1 MIYHTSVHII
11 PDEMEVEPGAGWAD
25 ALSKILRMGTKN
37 PAGNRILSKAK
48 LEKHDESSESEDDN
62 SEDQVEVKRKSETTC
77 LTLRLKPEPQADAL
91 VENELKSDAT
101 RGVVHLFNA
110 VKTVNP
116 KSDKKKKKKKKK
128 KGKIKKIK
136 GKAKGKARRPRK

>member
-1 MIYHTSVHII
+1 
-11 PDEMEVEPGAGWAD
+11 MEVEPGPGWAD

-37 PAGNRILSKAK
+37 PENNRILSKAK
-48 LEKHDESSESEDDN
+48 IEKHGDSSDSDDSN
-62 SEDQVEVKRKSETTC
+62 DHIEIKRKIESTC
-77 LTLRLKPEPQADAL
+77 LTVRKKPDAQADAL

-116 KSDKKKKKKKKK
+116 KSDKKKKTKKKKK
-128 KGKIKKIK
+128 KTKKIKVKKGKIK
-136 GKAKGKARRPRK
+136 GKARRVKNRQ